1 MVLVVGAGL
10 LLRSFAHLLAVNPG
24 FDPDRLL
31 TFEIALPEALYAK
44 DGDVTSFFARVEDRL
59 RSLPG
64 VEGVTLVGGLPP
76 LRDINANDISFEG
89 KTPSKDGPIWNVD
102 YWQIAGGRYFDTLK
116 IALREGRVLDERD
129 GAGATPVAVINEAM
143 ARKFWP
149 GESPV
154 GRRVKA
160 VPDDAAPWVTVV
172 GVVADVKQAGL
183 SEPAGTEIT
192 FPAAQLPA
200 ISGAAYRT
208 MSVAVRSS
216 SRDPLSLLPSV
227 RAAMAELDGSLPM
240 ARIRT
245 MEELIGASLARAR
258 FVMTLL
264 GAFAGLALLLA
275 AVGIYGLLSHVVGQR
290 TNEIGVR
297 MALGAR
303 RGTILKSVL
312 GHGLGLVAGGV
323 ALGLLGAFGLRR
335 LVSSL
340 VFGIG
345 ANDPLTFAA
354 VALILLA
361 VALLA
366 CLVPAA
372 RAVRVDPM
380 VALRYE

>member
-1 MVLVVGAGL
+1 
-10 LLRSFAHLLAVNPG
+10 
-24 FDPDRLL
+24 
-31 TFEIALPEALYAK
+31 
-44 DGDVTSFFARVEDRL
+44 
-59 RSLPG
+59 
-64 VEGVTLVGGLPP
+64 
-76 LRDINANDISFEG
+76 
-89 KTPSKDGPIWNVD
+89 
-102 YWQIAGGRYFDTLK
+102 
-116 IALREGRVLDERD
+116 
-129 GAGATPVAVINEAM
+129 
-143 ARKFWP
+143 
-149 GESPV
+149 
-154 GRRVKA
+154 
-160 VPDDAAPWVTVV
+160 
-172 GVVADVKQAGL
+172 
-183 SEPAGTEIT
+183 
-192 FPAAQLPA
+192 
-200 ISGAAYRT
+200 
-208 MSVAVRSS
+208 
-216 SRDPLSLLPSV
+216 
-227 RAAMAELDGSLPM
+227 MAELDGSLPM

-312 GHGLGLVAGGV
+312 GQGLGLVAGGV

-345 ANDPLTFAA
+345 ANDPVTFVA

-361 VALLA
+361 VAFLA